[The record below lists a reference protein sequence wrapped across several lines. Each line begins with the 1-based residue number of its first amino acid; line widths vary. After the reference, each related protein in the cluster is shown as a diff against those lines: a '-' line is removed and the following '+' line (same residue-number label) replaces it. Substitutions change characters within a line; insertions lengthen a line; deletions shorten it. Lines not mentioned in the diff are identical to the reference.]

1 MISKTPT
8 TSTKQ
13 KLSTKQQQNLNA
25 RLSSLYRLLDL
36 VSHDL
41 AIEDTFYFLAKA
53 LDRERID
60 PASYLKVVRSL
71 AREQFFKK
79 ALAAKI
85 REELHMAT

>member
-1 MISKTPT
+1 MPYFNI
-8 TSTKQ
+8 
-13 KLSTKQQQNLNA
+13 
-25 RLSSLYRLLDL
+25 
-36 VSHDL
+36 
-41 AIEDTFYFLAKA
+41 IDTIYFLSKA
-53 LDRERID
+53 LDREKID

>member
-1 MISKTPT
+1 MHSRNTKKNNDETSRWFTPH
-8 TSTKQ
+8 
-13 KLSTKQQQNLNA
+13 
-25 RLSSLYRLLDL
+25 RLLDL
-36 VSHDL
+36 VAHDL
-41 AIEDTFYFLAKA
+41 AIEDTFYFLTKA

-79 ALAAKI
+79 ALAVKI